1 MILLCGIPSEGP
13 LARVR
18 SRLDELSAPYVMFD
32 QRRFD
37 TMEIEVA
44 TGADGLRGH
53 VSIEGAR
60 HELEGFGAAYVRL
73 MDDRLLP
80 GLDEEP
86 PGSARRRRCRLLHEG
101 LVRWLDVSRGR
112 VVNRLGDMGSNS
124 SKPYQ
129 SQLILQHGFS
139 VPRTLV
145 TNRPDL
151 VLDFR
156 RRVGRVIYKS
166 ASGARSIVTELR
178 DEDLGRMDTVRAC
191 PVQFQEYL
199 PGHDVR
205 VHTVGDEVFATRIDS
220 TETDYRYA
228 ARDDGEVR
236 LAAVELPEAV
246 SSTCVELAA
255 ALGLEFAGIDL
266 RVSPDG
272 RVHCLEVNPSP
283 AYSYYEAHTGQPISL
298 AVARLLAGVV
308 ENRARSIRPLRGAG

>member
-1 MILLCGIPSEGP
+1 MILVCGIPGEGP

-18 SRLDELSAPYVMFD
+18 HRLDELSVPYATFD

-37 TMEIEVA
+37 ALEIELV
-44 TGADGLRGH
+44 TGGEGPRGH
-53 VSIEGAR
+53 VVIDGVR
-60 HELEGFGAAYVRL
+60 HGLDGFSATYVRL
-73 MDDRLLP
+73 MDDQLLP

-86 PGSARRRRCRLLHEG
+86 PGSPRRRHCRRLHEG
-101 LVRWLDVSRGR
+101 LIRWLDVSRGR
-112 VVNRLGDMGSNS
+112 VINRLGDMGSNS

-129 SQLILQHGFS
+129 SQLILRHGFA

-166 ASGARSIVTELR
+166 ASGARSIVTELA
-178 DEDLGRMDTVRAC
+178 DEDLARMDAVRAC

-205 VHTVGDEVFATRIDS
+205 VHTVADEVFATRVDS

-228 ARDDGEVR
+228 ARGDGEVR
-236 LAAVELPEAV
+236 LSAVDLPDALA
-246 SSTCVELAA
+246 SACVDLAA
-255 ALGLEFAGIDL
+255 AMGLEFAGIDL
-266 RVSPDG
+266 RVAPDG
-272 RVHCLEVNPSP
+272 RVHCLEINPSP

-298 AVARLLAGVV
+298 AVARHLA
-308 ENRARSIRPLRGAG
+308 RA